1 VCRPTGIVA
10 LPSSGLRAKTF
21 GNMNTLRHLRQ
32 RRDFLIGSLGAV
44 GYLSLAAC
52 GGGDSGSDPLTP
64 AQTALPQL
72 LSISPSTLADI
83 VSRPE
88 NFLASYE
95 ALGGSTSTPLAYV
108 QSRIGSQFASLTDT
122 GALTVYAT
130 VIACNAAPLG
140 DTPLDPM
147 SSTLSELLTATS
159 LVCGHYCKLTTLLSL
174 LGNPLLI
181 PPDPPTGA
189 PPRPVLHTLVW
200 LDTVPLNTGFHSQL
214 IISGVLD
221 NAYLLLDPTYGYA
234 LRVPFVGSGP
244 QADLTTVENAAT
256 LLQTPIDQANLALL
270 DPNRTASTPQ
280 MVQALLGG
288 ALGPQYIYHDSIYG
302 CEGWDDR
309 IAQVIDDLG

>member
-1 VCRPTGIVA
+1 M
-10 LPSSGLRAKTF
+10 GLYAVRLAKTF
-21 GNMNTLRHLRQ
+21 GNMTTLRQ

-44 GYLSLAAC
+44 GCLSLAAC
-52 GGGDSGSDPLTP
+52 GGSDSASESPPPP
-64 AQTALPQL
+64 AQTALPQMPQMF
-72 LSISPSTLADI
+72 SISASTLTDI

-88 NFLASYE
+88 RFLAAYQ
-95 ALGGSTSTPLAYV
+95 ALGGSSSTPLAYV

-147 SSTLSELLTATS
+147 NSTLSQLLTATS
-159 LVCGHYCKLTTLLSL
+159 LVCGHYCKLATLLSL

-181 PPDPPTGA
+181 PPDAPSGA
-189 PPRPVLHTLVW
+189 PSRPVLNTLVW
-200 LDTVPLNTGFHSQL
+200 LDTVPLKTGFHAQL

-256 LLQTPIDQANLALL
+256 MLQTPIDQANLALL
-270 DPNRTASTPQ
+270 DP
-280 MVQALLGG
+280 
-288 ALGPQYIYHDSIYG
+288 
-302 CEGWDDR
+302 
-309 IAQVIDDLG
+309 

>member
-1 VCRPTGIVA
+1 MT
-10 LPSSGLRAKTF
+10 
-21 GNMNTLRHLRQ
+21 TLRQLRQ

-44 GYLSLAAC
+44 GCLSLAAC
-52 GGGDSGSDPLTP
+52 GGSDNNASESPTA
-64 AQTALPQL
+64 AQPALPQL
-72 LSISPSTLADI
+72 FSISASTLADI
-83 VSRPE
+83 VFRPE
-88 NFLASYE
+88 NFLTAYE
-95 ALGGSTSTPLAYV
+95 ALGGSSSTPLAYV

-140 DTPLDPM
+140 ETPLPPM
-147 SSTLSELLTATS
+147 SSTLSQLLTAAS

-181 PPDPPTGA
+181 PPDAPTGA
-189 PPRPVLHTLVW
+189 AQRPVLHTLVW

-244 QADLTTVENAAT
+244 QADLMTVENAAT
-256 LLQTPIDQANLALL
+256 MLQTPIDQANLALL

-280 MVQALLGG
+280 MVQVLLGG

-302 CEGWDDR
+302 CEGWDAR
-309 IAQVIDDLG
+309 ISQVIDDLA